1 MKKVIVL
8 ISLSLILLL
17 AACGGGN
24 AANENTNTNQ
34 AQPAESSSDIEL
46 GERVFTANCAACH
59 SLEPDT
65 VMVGPSLAGI
75 ATWGGTMQTG
85 KNAEQYIQESILEP
99 DAYLTDGFQDLMP
112 KTYGST
118 LSPEELD
125 GVIAFLL
132 TQK

>member
-1 MKKVIVL
+1 MKKAILL
-8 ISLSLILLL
+8 ISLSLVLLL

-24 AANENTNTNQ
+24 TANENANTSQ
-34 AQPAESSSDIEL
+34 AQPAESGGDIEL

-59 SLEPDT
+59 SLEADT
-65 VMVGPSLAGI
+65 VMVGPSLAGV
-75 ATWGGTMQTG
+75 ATWGSTMQTG
-85 KNAEQYIQESILEP
+85 MNAEQYIRESILEP
-99 DAYLTDGFQDLMP
+99 DSYLTEGFQDLMP

-118 LSPEELD
+118 LSSEELE